1 MKILMVAIPNH
12 HFFQWVNQLK
22 DSGHEVYWF
31 DITDGGKKVNKID
44 WVCQIKGWKLKFKYP
59 LRYFI
64 KKKFPEIYKVIQK
77 YNERKIA
84 TVFEKVLSD
93 IQPDIVHCFEM
104 KLAGLPIL
112 EIMKLKPK
120 LKFIYSSWGSDMFSY
135 NELGIKKNQVI
146 KFLSRVDYLL
156 TDCKRDF
163 EIAKQ
168 NSFNNTFLGSYIGNG
183 GLTINEQY
191 IETIINRNIILI
203 KGYDD
208 GVGKALKIIEAIELL
223 PIKLFDNIEI
233 IIYSSDLSVKE
244 RVENSSFFASLK
256 VKIYT
261 RGEFISNPDLLKLMG
276 KSIIHIAN
284 SISDGMPNAL
294 LEAMGMGSFPIQSNP
309 GKVSEEVI
317 SHGINGFLIEKP
329 LDIKEIAN
337 WIEKALENKKLRENA
352 QKYNVDFVNKNYN
365 RENLKQEIVKLYQ
378 DIL

>member
-233 IIYSSDLSVKE
+233 IIYSSDLLVKE

-317 SHGINGFLIEKP
+317 SHGINGFLIENP